1 MAALVL
7 KGQRSRRFYGLG
19 LKIDE
24 DTKGIPPRSAGGEGR
39 NCVGLIFLPD
49 SQGHGKAMSNV
60 ISMIKY
66 MFKYLYECVCVCVHL
81 IPQGILVMLRAR

>member
-1 MAALVL
+1 MASMAALVL

-19 LKIDE
+19 LKMEEIS
-24 DTKGIPPRSAGGEGR
+24 KGIFPDLQVGR
-39 NCVGLIFLPD
+39 EETAWASFFLPD

-66 MFKYLYECVCVCVHL
+66 MFKYLYECVCVWGNQPSADKMCQV
-81 IPQGILVMLRAR
+81 